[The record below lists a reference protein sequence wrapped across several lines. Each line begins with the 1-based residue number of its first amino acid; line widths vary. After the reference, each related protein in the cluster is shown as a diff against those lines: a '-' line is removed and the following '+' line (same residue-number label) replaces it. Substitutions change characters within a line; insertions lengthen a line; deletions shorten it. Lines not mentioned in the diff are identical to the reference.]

1 MAEVASLGQKQW
13 ETICSETC
21 PGNHDDDDEYCMVV
35 IMNVMIQFSH
45 QFMCNNFATVTED
58 EKGFIEHWMYW
69 TKLTDNQQHQGAVHD
84 VLGRDGL
91 CGNPAVDWQDLS
103 S

>member
-1 MAEVASLGQKQW
+1 MSKIAQIIKFAKSYESRKLSEKNLEIPKASFNPFQVAEVASLGQKQW

-45 QFMCNNFATVTED
+45 QFMNKNFASV
-58 EKGFIEHWMYW
+58 
-69 TKLTDNQQHQGAVHD
+69 Q
-84 VLGRDGL
+84 
-91 CGNPAVDWQDLS
+91 
-103 S
+103 